1 MGVPSVRF
9 GGEGCVTH
17 RISRREFAAKLGVSA
32 AAAAAIGA
40 RARAD
45 LGESLAPARADEGNG
60 PHVNFPTAPRDRLAV
75 AAWPFRAYIESPTN
89 SERDPKKPGMDL
101 KDFGAYVVKTFDVRG
116 IEPYNLHFSS
126 TTPEYLNEFKE
137 RLTIA
142 NARAVN
148 IAVDQEKSFYDPDR
162 PTRQQAVAY
171 AKKWID
177 VAVAI
182 GSPSVRTNIA
192 PVKGADP
199 NLERTVE
206 SMEEVAGYGAAH
218 NVVVHM
224 ENDNL
229 ISEDAFFLVRVIERA
244 KNPYLQ
250 ALPDFA
256 NSMMSGKPDFAYR
269 AIKLMFDHAYG
280 ICHVKDGD
288 FDQNGKD
295 YPIDLA
301 KTFGILKTSGYRGY
315 CSIEYSGDG
324 DPHEPTK
331 RLIGES
337 VKYLG

>member
-9 GGEGCVTH
+9 GVGGCVTH
-17 RISRREFAAKLGVSA
+17 TISRREFAAKLGMTAARA
-32 AAAAAIGA
+32 AAVGLGTGIIPKVPLASA
-40 RARAD
+40 RT
-45 LGESLAPARADEGNG
+45 PAETG

-75 AAWPFRAYIESPTN
+75 AAWPFRGYINSPTN
-89 SERDPKKPGMDL
+89 SDRDPKKPGMDL
-101 KDFGAYVVKTFDVRG
+101 KDFGAYVVKTFDVHG

-137 RLTIA
+137 RLAKA
-142 NARAVN
+142 NVHAVN
-148 IAVDQEKSFYDPDR
+148 IAVDQENSFYDPA
-162 PTRQQAVAY
+162 PTTRQEAVAY

-177 VAVAI
+177 IAVAI
-182 GSPSVRTNIA
+182 DSPSVRTNIA
-192 PVKGADP
+192 PVKGTDP
-199 NLERTVE
+199 NLAHTIE
-206 SMEEVAGYGAAH
+206 SMKEVADYGASR

-229 ISEDAFFLVRVIERA
+229 ISEDAFFLIRVIERV
-244 KNPYLQ
+244 KNPYLHT
-250 ALPDFA
+250 LPDFA
-256 NSMMSGKPDFAYR
+256 NSMMTGNADFAYR
-269 AIKLMFDHAYG
+269 AIKAMFDHAYG

-301 KTFGILKTSGYRGY
+301 KTFGILKASGFRGY
-315 CSIEYSGDG
+315 CSVEYSGSG

-331 RLIGES
+331 KLIAET